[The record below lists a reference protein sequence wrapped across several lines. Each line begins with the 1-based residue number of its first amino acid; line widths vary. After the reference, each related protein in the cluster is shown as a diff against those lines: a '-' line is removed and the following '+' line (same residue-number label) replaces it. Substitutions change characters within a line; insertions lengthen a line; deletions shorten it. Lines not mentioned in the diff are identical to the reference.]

1 MKKFSLDIL
10 KFIWKF
16 TSLVG
21 NILSLLMGQQTSN
34 SGVFVK
40 VETQNT
46 LSHDLWHLVQKLI

>member
-21 NILSLLMGQQTSN
+21 NILSLLMGQQTSS

-46 LSHDLWHLVQKLI
+46 LSHDLCTSFKN